1 MNLNSFIIILIGV
14 TLNAIGQLALKAG
27 AKKIGYIDL
36 HSDILLILKSAFN
49 LPIFIGLFCYIA
61 SVALWVVA
69 LTRVPV
75 SVAYPMLSIGYII
88 VSVLAFLLFNE
99 VITLNKFLAML
110 VIIFGVYLLSQTW
123 KKF

>member
-110 VIIFGVYLLSQTW
+110 VIIFGVYLLSQT
-123 KKF
+123 